1 MQRLIGYRLVYIK
14 PAREDRSFFNQ
25 IVRAAARIRA
35 GLHGVCQNAH
45 LPFPGKMG
53 KISIHRA
60 VADEIGRLQQHVV
73 PLLHQAAERV
83 PQLGRFV
90 LRAGRIVQKAHARD
104 RHGHLF
110 PVGVREGR
118 RAVLPQQFVSLVQRA
133 GFLRCAPLDRPV
145 LRLRP
150 DGLKICRKLTD
161 GAVFAPIRHDQHIA
175 VDVSFLLI

>member
-1 MQRLIGYRLVYIK
+1 
-14 PAREDRSFFNQ
+14 
-25 IVRAAARIRA
+25 
-35 GLHGVCQNAH
+35 
-45 LPFPGKMG
+45 MG

-90 LRAGRIVQKAHARD
+90 LRTGRIVQKAHARD

-118 RAVLPQQFVSLVQRA
+118 RAVLPQRFVSLVQRA

-150 DGLKICRKLTD
+150 DAFKIRQKLGD
-161 GAVFAPIRHDQHIA
+161 RAALSPVRHDEHVA
-175 VDVSFLLI
+175 VDVLVLLI